1 LAYLYKIANKNLLM
15 KDLLNQIYGP
25 LFEEALI
32 EEIVQVALLKEFK
45 EGDVIIDFGDYIK
58 KMPLLLQ
65 GAIKILRE
73 DFDEGELLLYFIEK
87 GDTCSMSMACCI
99 GDTKSEI
106 KAIAET
112 DGQVVMIPVMYM
124 ELWLGK
130 YKSWRNYV
138 FASYNNRL
146 KEMLTAIDNLAFMNM
161 DERLINYLFDKAK
174 INNSKEIHNTHQE
187 IAYDLHTSRVVISR
201 LLKAL
206 ENEGKIRLNRAS
218 IELLNN
224 K

>member
-1 LAYLYKIANKNLLM
+1 MLTLLKNTYGHLLEVKLLEEIAQVAALR
-15 KDLLNQIYGP
+15 D
-25 LFEEALI
+25 FEE
-32 EEIVQVALLKEFK
+32 
-45 EGDVIIDFGDYIK
+45 GDILIDFGDYIK

-87 GDTCSMSMACCI
+87 GDTCAMTMTCCL
-99 GDTKSEI
+99 GETKSEI
-106 KAIAET
+106 RAVAET
-112 DGQVVMIPVMYM
+112 KGQLVMIPVGKM
-124 ELWLGK
+124 EEWLGK

-138 FASYNNRL
+138 FNSYNNRL

-161 DERLINYLFDKAK
+161 DERLLHYLTNKSLINKTKHLTT
-174 INNSKEIHNTHQE
+174 THQE

-206 ENEGKIRLNRAS
+206 ENDGKVHLHRAS
-218 IELLNN
+218 IELVSE
-224 K
+224 

>member
-1 LAYLYKIANKNLLM
+1 MIDIVKET
-15 KDLLNQIYGP
+15 YGY
-25 LFEEALI
+25 LFEEKLI
-32 EEIVQVALLKEFK
+32 EEIAQIATLKNFD
-45 EGDVIIDFGDYIK
+45 EGDVLIDFGDYIK
-58 KMPLLLQ
+58 KMPLLIH

-87 GDTCSMSMACCI
+87 GDTCAMTMACCL

-106 KAIAET
+106 RAVAET
-112 DGQVVMIPVMYM
+112 NGQLVMIPVSKM
-124 ELWLGK
+124 EEWLGK

-138 FASYNNRL
+138 FNSYNNRL

-161 DERLINYLFDKAK
+161 DERLLNYLSEKSIVNKTKDIK
-174 INNSKEIHNTHQE
+174 STHQE
-187 IAYDLHTSRVVISR
+187 IAFDLHTSRVVVSR

-206 ENEGKIRLNRAS
+206 ENEGRIRLHRAS
-218 IELLNN
+218 IELLNI

>member
-1 LAYLYKIANKNLLM
+1 M
-15 KDLLNQIYGP
+15 KDLLHQIYGT
-25 LFEEALI
+25 LLEEALLNEI
-32 EEIVQVALLKEFK
+32 EQVAMLKEFK
-45 EGDVIIDFGDYIK
+45 EGDVIIDFGDNIK
-58 KMPLLLQ
+58 KMPLLLS

-99 GDTKSEI
+99 GDTKSQI
-106 KAIAET
+106 RAVAET

-161 DERLINYLFDKAK
+161 DKRLLNYLLEKAK
-174 INNSKEIHNTHQE
+174 INDTKEINTTHQE
-187 IAYDLHTSRVVISR
+187 IAYDLNTSRVVISR

-206 ENEGKIRLNRAS
+206 EKDGKIKLHRAY
-218 IELLNN
+218 IEIL

>member
-1 LAYLYKIANKNLLM
+1 MNQYKAM
-15 KDLLNQIYGP
+15 KDLLHQIYGSI
-25 LFEEALI
+25 LEEALLNEI
-32 EEIVQVALLKEFK
+32 EQVALLKEFK

-58 KMPLLLQ
+58 KMPLLLS

-87 GDTCSMSMACCI
+87 GDTCSMSLACCI

-106 KAIAET
+106 RAVAET
-112 DGQVVMIPVMYM
+112 DGQVIMIPVMYM

-146 KEMLTAIDNLAFMNM
+146 KEMLSAIDNLAFMNM
-161 DERLINYLFDKAK
+161 DKRLLNYLLEKSK
-174 INNSKEIHNTHQE
+174 VNSTKEINTTHQE
-187 IAYDLHTSRVVISR
+187 IAYDLNTSRVVISR

-206 ENEGKIRLNRAS
+206 EKEGRIKLHRAY
-218 IELLNN
+218 IEIL

>member
-1 LAYLYKIANKNLLM
+1 MIDVIKET
-15 KDLLNQIYGP
+15 YGY
-25 LFEEALI
+25 LFEEKLI
-32 EEIVQVALLKEFK
+32 EEIAQVATLKNFD
-45 EGDVIIDFGDYIK
+45 EGDVLIDFGDYIR
-58 KMPLLLQ
+58 KMPLLIH

-87 GDTCSMSMACCI
+87 GDTCAMTMACCL

-106 KAIAET
+106 RAVAET
-112 DGQVVMIPVMYM
+112 NGQLVMIPVSKM
-124 ELWLGK
+124 EEWLGK

-138 FASYNNRL
+138 FNSYNNRL

-161 DERLINYLFDKAK
+161 DERLLNYLSEKSIVNKTKDIK
-174 INNSKEIHNTHQE
+174 STHQE
-187 IAYDLHTSRVVISR
+187 IAFDLHTSRVVVSR

-206 ENEGKIRLNRAS
+206 ENEGRIRLHRAS
-218 IELLNN
+218 IELLNI

>member
-1 LAYLYKIANKNLLM
+1 M
-15 KDLLNQIYGP
+15 KDLLHQIYGTI
-25 LFEEALI
+25 LEEKLLNEI
-32 EEIVQVALLKEFK
+32 EQVAMLKEFK
-45 EGDVIIDFGDYIK
+45 EGDVIIDFGDNIK
-58 KMPLLLQ
+58 KMPLLLS

-87 GDTCSMSMACCI
+87 GDTCSMSLSCCI

-106 KAIAET
+106 RAVAET

-161 DERLINYLFDKAK
+161 DKRLLNYLLEKAK
-174 INNSKEIHNTHQE
+174 INDTKEINTTHQE
-187 IAYDLHTSRVVISR
+187 IAYDLNTSRVVISR

-206 ENEGKIRLNRAS
+206 EKDGKIKLHRAY
-218 IELLNN
+218 IEIL

>member
-1 LAYLYKIANKNLLM
+1 
-15 KDLLNQIYGP
+15 
-25 LFEEALI
+25 
-32 EEIVQVALLKEFK
+32 
-45 EGDVIIDFGDYIK
+45 
-58 KMPLLLQ
+58 
-65 GAIKILRE
+65 
-73 DFDEGELLLYFIEK
+73 
-87 GDTCSMSMACCI
+87 MSMACCI

-106 KAIAET
+106 KAVAET